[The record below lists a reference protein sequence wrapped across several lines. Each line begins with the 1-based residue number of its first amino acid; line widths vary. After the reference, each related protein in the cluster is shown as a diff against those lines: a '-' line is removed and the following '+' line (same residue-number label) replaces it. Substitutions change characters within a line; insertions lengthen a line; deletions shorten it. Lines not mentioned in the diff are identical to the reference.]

1 MSRSRQSED
10 VVIRIAAME
19 QYIAALLND
28 ARPGEQNAPLHAA
41 ADAVDTQ
48 AALPRYREFTAAG
61 VPWLLPDSDIEACM
75 PLPGDLQETA
85 VPSWRLGTLA
95 RAGSEV
101 VVVDLAK
108 VVAPGLS
115 FARPGIGLHLA
126 GRPWCLAVAAIGAV
140 QGIDQAQFALRAERG
155 ARPWLAGMTRDIPR
169 ALLDPDALIRVLL
182 AELQA

>member
-10 VVIRIAAME
+10 MVVRITAME

-28 ARPGEQNAPLHAA
+28 ARQGQQNAPLHAA
-41 ADAVDTQ
+41 ADNIDTQ
-48 AALPRYREFTAAG
+48 AAQTRYREFTAAG

-75 PLPGDLQETA
+75 PLPADLQETPG
-85 VPSWRLGTLA
+85 PSWRLGVLA
-95 RAGSEV
+95 RAGFEV

-126 GRPWCLAVAAIGAV
+126 WRPWCLAVAAIGAV
-140 QGIDQAQFALRAERG
+140 RGIDQAQLALRTERG

-169 ALLDPDALIRVLL
+169 ALLDPDALIRVLQV
-182 AELQA
+182 ELQV